1 MAIRRDD
8 DLPTNF
14 QWAFKRR
21 RKCPLPP
28 SLSWHSHM
36 FGCCRLLLLL
46 FTLKENNT
54 GAPQRTAPIGK
65 NNRNSSYFS
74 LSPRGYIYFRHLL
87 SLEIIQTWTKEQ
99 RKSSNFK
106 LKRIYEKCKV
116 CFFGSFIIFHT
127 PDDHGS
133 QNRRSHLHP
142 CSSFS
147 NGQQFRF
154 SVSVVFF
161 FNYLMNSY
169 WKYLFEFYF
178 SKL

>member
-74 LSPRGYIYFRHLL
+74 LSPRGYIYFRHML
-87 SLEIIQTWTKEQ
+87 SLEIIQTWAKEQ

-106 LKRIYEKCKV
+106 LKRIYEKCKFV
-116 CFFGSFIIFHT
+116 FLVHSSSSFIHRMTMALKIVVPIFILAL
-127 PDDHGS
+127 PF
-133 QNRRSHLHP
+133 LMA
-142 CSSFS
+142 S
-147 NGQQFRF
+147 NSD
-154 SVSVVFF
+154 SV
-161 FNYLMNSY
+161 
-169 WKYLFEFYF
+169 
-178 SKL
+178 